1 VTGVLASKAR
11 PSSNLPKKGL
21 LLLGRPRDELK
32 TKWTTNGGDG
42 YKHEHERRHFIL
54 EADKRD
60 RLSVRSRSSPLKF
73 KVIDCLECCI

>member
-1 VTGVLASKAR
+1 MNTRVVHAHDTVVYSKRRRLKYVVTGVLASKAR

-32 TKWTTNGGDG
+32 WTTDGGDG

-60 RLSVRSRSSPLKF
+60 K
-73 KVIDCLECCI
+73 